1 MAFSLSRCHCVL
13 QVTLST
19 CVQRKT
25 QSEIAKQWKELTRL
39 FVTLVELEVSKIFFY
54 T

>member
-1 MAFSLSRCHCVL
+1 MAFSLSRCHYVL
-13 QVTLST
+13 QATLST

-25 QSEIAKQWKELTRL
+25 QSKLAKQRKELTRS
-39 FVTLVELEVSKIFFY
+39 FITLVELKVSKIFFP